1 MLYYSLCIVF
11 YHWRNRSFSL
21 IKKDSINN
29 NVLLKLNYDKI
40 STSVNLTVNKS
51 TKNFKMPSSFV
62 GKQIVLWFAESN
74 NGNVTKAAIS
84 TYSSKL
90 TIPAV
95 NNSIEQYFEF
105 TTEDGTFSRIM
116 FCPKFY
122 DFDSKQYHKTMIQEK
137 LNGSYIV

>member
-29 NVLLKLNYDKI
+29 NVLLKLNYDKT

-90 TIPAV
+90 T
-95 NNSIEQYFEF
+95 Y
-105 TTEDGTFSRIM
+105 TSR
-116 FCPKFY
+116 
-122 DFDSKQYHKTMIQEK
+122 
-137 LNGSYIV
+137 